1 MRDDIIWSRIK
12 TYHDLDLPPDR
23 EDAPPTQAWDF
34 KPRENFLLLNAAK
47 TKYGTFSYVAVMQ
60 ATRDT
65 TAKYQFVHIGT
76 NDQIFLSDWQINKLV
91 RAGRIRPVL
100 GPGDGPRNVP
110 GSSYNLTPGQQK
122 KARKKLA
129 YANGFEE
136 FMRSNNLWTLT
147 DEQKA
152 AVVKE
157 VAEKIGDKKP
167 PRRSGWYKI
176 IKIARTGNQYDRLV
190 SFADNDAAK
199 GNRTP
204 RHGRAISEAIEEAAQ
219 AAVAARGDWKTIR
232 AMLET
237 WAKPGGMFFHLRSQ
251 IVDDDGLCNIS
262 DRKLQRVLGSMN
274 QFVRDF
280 LEHGPDYAERVH
292 MYAIKQVRPEA
303 PLFIVDVDHS
313 TLNWVV
319 YDDECPI
326 AYGRPDII
334 VFRDRFSGIVIG
346 YAISFGAPSYQTFL
360 DGLQHMMFEKDPAMM
375 GGISYPWWG
384 RPLML
389 GIDNAKHLIGI
400 NARAAAQELGFIPVA
415 YRPGRPWEKG
425 ALERLFGILGQKIVH
440 RVPGATMGNP
450 DDRDDFDDE
459 KGMAQPILSLK
470 ETKGFLDYYFAY
482 IHHHQP
488 TQGLDELATLQ
499 GIPADLWANN
509 IQNAPQAPLIDP
521 DIFTRLAGDVGTVTI
536 GSTGARWEYITY
548 ACPELMVL
556 TTNPGHKSGRKY
568 NARRDP
574 GDLGSIDIEDPYS
587 KPTRWIKVPVCD
599 ADAGYASGMKLHV
612 HRAIVKYKRE
622 QAKKADRD
630 IQLRQALQ
638 EMEAGLVDLHA
649 QRKKQ
654 RTATLLAR
662 FYDANV
668 RKNARSRI
676 VEMGRVEYSGGRLDF
691 AAMPQREPP
700 PRISSRAVGIM
711 PTARTD
717 VLETPPV
724 AVATRAV
731 TGELIPEPT
740 FDKLDDGLPDDIA
753 DWDL

>member
-1 MRDDIIWSRIK
+1 MRDDIIWSKIK
-12 TYHDLDLPPDR
+12 NYHELDLPPDR
-23 EDAPPTQAWDF
+23 ENAPPTQAWDF
-34 KPRENFLLLNAAK
+34 KPRENFLFLNATK
-47 TKYGTFSYVAVMQ
+47 TKYGIFSYVAVMQ
-60 ATRDT
+60 ATRDS
-65 TAKYQFVHIGT
+65 TAQYQFVHIGT

-110 GSSYNLTPGQQK
+110 GSSYNLTPKQQK
-122 KARKKLA
+122 KARRKLA
-129 YANGFEE
+129 YADAFEE
-136 FMRSNNLWTLT
+136 FMRANNVWTLT

-152 AVVKE
+152 AIVKA
-157 VAEKIGDKKP
+157 VAEQIGDDDP
-167 PRRSGWYKI
+167 PGRSGWYKI
-176 IKIARTGNQYDRLV
+176 IKIARTGNQYDRLI

-204 RHGRAISEAIEEAAQ
+204 RYGRAIAEAIEEAAQ
-219 AAVAARGDWKTIR
+219 EAVAARGDWKTMR

-237 WAKPGGMFFHLRSQ
+237 WAKPGGMYFHLRNQ
-251 IVDDDGLCNIS
+251 IVDDDGLCNIP
-262 DRKLQRVLGSMN
+262 DKKIQRVLGSMN

-280 LEHGPDYAERVH
+280 LDHGPDYAERVH

-319 YDDECPI
+319 YDDEYPI

-334 VFRDRFSGIVIG
+334 VFRDRFSGIVLG

-360 DGLQHMMFEKDPAMM
+360 DGLRHMMFEKDPAMM
-375 GGISYPWWG
+375 GGIFFPWWG

-450 DDRDDFDDE
+450 DDRDDFDEE
-459 KGMAQPILSLK
+459 KDMARPILSLK

-488 TQGLDELATLQ
+488 TQGLDELATLK

-536 GSTGARWEYITY
+536 TATGARWEYITY
-548 ACPELMVL
+548 SCPALLVL
-556 TTNPGHKSGRKY
+556 TTNSGHESGRKY
-568 NARRDP
+568 NARRNP

-599 ADAGYASGMKLHV
+599 ADAGYATGMKLHV

-649 QRKKQ
+649 QRKKH

-668 RKNARSRI
+668 RKDARSRI
-676 VEMGRVEYSGGRLDF
+676 VDMGRVEYSGGRLDF
-691 AAMPQREPP
+691 AAMPEREPP
-700 PRISSRAVGIM
+700 PRISNRAIGLM
-711 PTARTD
+711 PTARE
-717 VLETPPV
+717 ETQDTQQK
-724 AVATRAV
+724 AVSTRTAAV
-731 TGELIPEPT
+731 QPTQSPT
-740 FDKLDDGLPDDIA
+740 FDKYDDGVPDDIA